1 MLRPRNGW
9 TTAQTQSGLVDAI
22 RKRLAEIPGISVL
35 MSQPIQE
42 RVDELISGIRTECA
56 IKLFG
61 DDLDSTTATNTG
73 DSTTATSTGN
83 SCRTAPGSERK

>member
-1 MLRPRNGW
+1 
-9 TTAQTQSGLVDAI
+9 
-22 RKRLAEIPGISVL
+22 

-61 DDLDSTTATNTG
+61 DDLDLLYHHAERIA
-73 DSTTATSTGN
+73 DLMRTSTESKTSRSN
-83 SCRTAPGSERK
+83 RSPVSRT